1 MTLSFTGSQL
11 ASTIEVLKEIAN
23 TLPQDSPEAVILL
36 AATEIAARRALAVTQ
51 AQLEEI
57 RA

>member
-1 MTLSFTGSQL
+1 MTLTFTGEQL
-11 ASTIEVLKEIAN
+11 TTTIEVLREIAN